1 MNILVTGGAGYIG
14 STTSQLLCN
23 QNHKVVILDNLSTGF
38 IEAIPKQAT
47 FMKGDILNQE
57 LVEEILK
64 THQIEAVIHFAA
76 KLIVSE
82 SVEKPF
88 EYYQNN
94 VIGAIR
100 LLEACRKQGVTKFI
114 FSSTAAVYGEPESIP
129 VSESA
134 PLKPVNPYGASK
146 AMVEQ
151 VLNDYDRAY
160 NMKFVALRY
169 FNVAGAMDDL
179 SRGQRTHNATHL
191 IKVATETATGKRAQM
206 YIYGTDYETP
216 DGTGI
221 RDFIHVVDL
230 AQAHLD
236 TLNYLNKGGNSDIF
250 NCGYGHGFSVKEVIN
265 KIMQVSQTQFKVIET
280 PRRPGDTPVVV
291 ADSSKA
297 KSKLGWT
304 PKYDDIDL
312 ICRSSY
318 EWEKQNN

>member
-206 YIYGTDYETP
+206 YIYGTDYATP